1 MDMFCFILFLDQN
14 LELRIS
20 YKVLKLYLKKKKMN
34 DKYRNKNSN
43 ITTLGIHFSTSSFTM
58 VRSINVGCSNV

>member
-43 ITTLGIHFSTSSFTM
+43 ITTLGIHF
-58 VRSINVGCSNV
+58 